1 MFWFKTILLH
11 TKHIEIDMN
20 IQYIGEHL
28 MAGYLGRIFI
38 WASFL
43 SLIISAVLFIYA
55 INKADKQAFFT
66 RLASNFFWLHFLSL
80 LGAIAS
86 LYYLIGNHYF
96 EYSYV
101 YQYSSVDMQKKFI
114 VSCFWAGQEGSY
126 LVWAFWQGII
136 GLMLIRSLH
145 EWKNWVMPVFATG
158 QFFLISMVLGLDFGS
173 FSIGGSPF
181 ELLRN
186 IPSSAGE
193 EFFKDPNYLKFL
205 TDGNGLNPLLE
216 NIWMI
221 IHPPSLFLGYAVA
234 LVPFSFAIA
243 SLWRKEYHSWLKP
256 AIPWTLASV
265 LTLGIGIILGGR
277 WAYESLT
284 FGGFWAWDPVE
295 NASLVPWL
303 LLIAALHSMV
313 ITAKRFNTY
322 STTYFLTILGWFFV
336 MYATYLT
343 RSGVLG
349 ETSVHS
355 FGANA
360 LSTQMAVFTA
370 LFLILPSIFI
380 LFRKKNFAKKDGDE
394 VMTREFWMLIGAIV
408 VLLSAFQVIA
418 TTSIP
423 VFNKIFGTGIAPP
436 IDNVN
441 FYNTWQM
448 PFAIV
453 IALGIAI
460 SQYLWY
466 GPNDVKQ
473 FLKKIMV
480 ASGIAIVLTF
490 LIALGDHVTGTSRIV
505 LLFSILLASVVSI
518 DFVIRYIKKT
528 TNVGGAL
535 SHVGFMVFLL
545 GVVLAF
551 SNSQIISIDSTAN
564 GTGDESENRD
574 NIILVKGIGKP
585 MGRYMVTYTDAT
597 TKGRETFYKVD
608 FVKMKDAGTG
618 KVDFSLHPS
627 LNVNQ
632 RMGNVYNPD
641 TKHFIDKDIYTFLS
655 FAQQTG
661 GNVDA
666 EGYTKSGEQ
675 PMDVKDTLVLGRSFV
690 ILDEVKTS
698 LANND
703 VNKASITAH
712 FKIISMKDVQ
722 METEVKYEIINGE
735 LKRTDGLIGPL
746 NLKLRFEGVATD
758 SKAIH
763 IGVYEK
769 QQDYIVMKAIIF
781 PFMSVLWFGVVV
793 LFSALTYAI
802 MRRTMRKNNEL
813 EVK

>member
-1 MFWFKTILLH
+1 
-11 TKHIEIDMN
+11 MN

-28 MAGYLGRIFI
+28 VAGYLGRIFI

-43 SLIISAVLFIYA
+43 SLIISAILYIYA
-55 INKADKQAFFT
+55 INKAEKQAFFSK
-66 RLASNFFWLHFLSL
+66 LAGNFFWFHFIAL

-114 VSCFWAGQEGSY
+114 ISCFWAGQEGSY

-136 GLMLIRSLH
+136 GLMLLRSLKD
-145 EWKNWVMPVFATG
+145 WKNWVMPVFATG

-173 FSIGGSPF
+173 FSVGGSPF

-186 IPSSAGE
+186 MPSNGSE
-193 EFFKDPNYLKFL
+193 EFFKDPNYVKFL

-234 LVPFSFAIA
+234 IVPFSFAIA

-256 AIPWTLASV
+256 AIPWTIAAV

-303 LLIAALHSMV
+303 LLIAALHSMI
-313 ITAKRFNTY
+313 ITTKRFNTY
-322 STTYFLTILGWFFV
+322 ATTYFLTILGWFFV

-360 LSTQMAVFTA
+360 LSTQMIIFTA

-380 LFRKKNFAKKDGDE
+380 LFRRKSFAKKESDE

-423 VFNKIFGTGIAPP
+423 VFNKIFGTEIAPP
-436 IDNVN
+436 IDNIN
-441 FYNTWQM
+441 FYNTWQT

-466 GPNDVKQ
+466 GSNDVKK
-473 FLKKIMV
+473 FLKSISISS
-480 ASGIAIVLTF
+480 AIAIVLTI
-490 LIALGDHVTGTSRIV
+490 LIALGDHITGTSRLV
-505 LLFSILLASVVSI
+505 LLFSILLASVVSV

-528 TNVGGAL
+528 SNVAGAL
-535 SHVGFMVFLL
+535 SHVGFMLFLL

-551 SNSQIISIDSTAN
+551 SNSQVISIDSSAN
-564 GTGDESENRD
+564 GADSETRD

-585 MGRYMVTYTDAT
+585 MGRYMVTYTDANT
-597 TKGRETFYKVD
+597 IGRETFYKVD

-618 KVDFSLHPS
+618 KVDFTLHPS
-627 LNVNQ
+627 LNRNE

-661 GNVDA
+661 GNADA
-666 EGYTKSGEQ
+666 EGYSKSGEQ
-675 PMDVKDTLVLGRSFV
+675 PMNVKDTLMLGRSFV

-698 LANND
+698 MVNDD
-703 VNKASITAH
+703 VNNASITAH
-712 FKIISMKDVQ
+712 FNIISMNQGK
-722 METEVKYEIINGE
+722 METSIKYEIVNGE
-735 LKRTDGLIGPL
+735 LKQTDGVIAPL

-758 SKAIH
+758 SKAIT

-781 PFMSVLWFGVVV
+781 PFMAVLWLGVVI

-802 MRRTMRKNNEL
+802 MRRTMRKTNKL
-813 EVK
+813 EVE

>member
-1 MFWFKTILLH
+1 
-11 TKHIEIDMN
+11 MN

-28 MAGYLGRIFI
+28 VAGYLGRIFI

-43 SLIISAVLFIYA
+43 SLIISAVLYVYA
-55 INKADKQAFFT
+55 INKAEKQAFFT
-66 RLASNFFWLHFLSL
+66 KLASNFFWLHFLSL

-101 YQYSSVDMQKKFI
+101 YQYSSADMQKKFI

-136 GLMLIRSLH
+136 GLMLVHSLRD
-145 EWKNWVMPVFATG
+145 WKPWVMPVFATG
-158 QFFLISMVLGLDFGS
+158 QFFLVSMVLGLDLGA

-186 IPSSAGE
+186 LPSNASE
-193 EFFKDPNYLKFL
+193 EFFNDPNYVKFL

-256 AIPWTLASV
+256 AIPWTIASI

-322 STTYFLTILGWFFV
+322 ATTYFLTILGWFFV

-360 LSTQMAVFTA
+360 LSTQMVIFTA

-380 LFRKKNFAKKDGDE
+380 LVRRKYFAKKESDE

-408 VLLSAFQVIA
+408 VLLAAFQVIA

-423 VFNKIFGTGIAPP
+423 VFNKIFGTEIAPP

-466 GPNDVKQ
+466 GPNDVKK
-473 FLKKIMV
+473 FLKSISI
-480 ASGIAIVLTF
+480 ASAIAVVLTI
-490 LIALGDHVTGTSRIV
+490 LIAMGDHITGTSRLV
-505 LLFSILLASVVSI
+505 LLFSILLASVVSV

-528 TNVGGAL
+528 SNVGGAL
-535 SHVGFMVFLL
+535 SHVGFMLFLL

-551 SNSQIISIDSTAN
+551 SNSQVISIDSSAN
-564 GTGDESENRD
+564 GEDSETRD
-574 NIILVKGIGKP
+574 NIILIKGIGKP

-597 TKGRETFYKVD
+597 TIGRETFYKVD

-618 KVDFSLHPS
+618 KIDFTLHPS
-627 LNVNQ
+627 LNRNQ

-655 FAQQTG
+655 FAQQSG
-661 GNVDA
+661 ENADA
-666 EGYTKSGEQ
+666 EGFSKSGEQ
-675 PMDVKDTLVLGRSFV
+675 PMNVKDTLMLERSFV

-698 LANND
+698 MENND
-703 VNKASITAH
+703 INNASITAH
-712 FKIISMKDVQ
+712 FNIISMNGGQ
-722 METEVKYEIINGE
+722 MEAEAKYEIINGE
-735 LKRTDGLIGPL
+735 LKQTDGMIAPL
-746 NLKLRFEGVATD
+746 NLKLRFEGVSTD
-758 SKAIH
+758 SKAIN

-781 PFMSVLWFGVVV
+781 PFMAVLWLGVVI

-802 MRRTMRKNNEL
+802 MRRTMRKTNKL
-813 EVK
+813 EVE

>member
-1 MFWFKTILLH
+1 
-11 TKHIEIDMN
+11 MN
-20 IQYIGEHL
+20 IQYVGEHL

-38 WASFL
+38 WLSFL
-43 SLIISAVLFIYA
+43 SLIISALFYIYSLR
-55 INKADKQAFFT
+55 NKEKKALYSK
-66 RLASNFFWLHFLSL
+66 LAGNLYWLHFIAL

-86 LYYLIGNHYF
+86 LYYLIGNHCF

-101 YQYSSVDMQKKFI
+101 WQYSSIDMPAKFMI
-114 VSCFWAGQEGSY
+114 SCFWAGQEGSY
-126 LVWAFWQGII
+126 LVWAFWQGIL
-136 GLMLIRSLH
+136 GLILLRTAKD
-145 EWKNWVMPVFATG
+145 WKAWVMPVFATG

-181 ELLRN
+181 GLLRDMPQN
-186 IPSSAGE
+186 LGQE
-193 EFFKDPNYLKFL
+193 LFKQPNYLHFL

-234 LVPFSFAIA
+234 LVPFSYAIA

-256 AIPWTLASV
+256 AIPWTLAGV
-265 LTLGIGIILGGR
+265 LALGNGIILGGR

-303 LLIAALHSMV
+303 LLIATLHSM
-313 ITAKRFNTY
+313 IIAKKRFNTY
-322 STTYFLTILGWFFV
+322 ATTYFFTILGWFFV

-355 FGANA
+355 FGVNA
-360 LSTQMAVFTA
+360 LSAQMVVFTL
-370 LFLILPSIFI
+370 LFLLLPITLLI
-380 LFRKKNFAKKDGDE
+380 FRKKEFPKKDTDE

-408 VLLSAFQVIA
+408 VLLSAFQITA

-423 VFNKIFGTGIAPP
+423 VFNKLFGTGFAPP

-466 GPNDVKQ
+466 GPNDVKV
-473 FLKKIMV
+473 FLRKILI
-480 ASGIAIVLTF
+480 ASGISVLLTV
-490 LIALGDHVTGTSRIV
+490 LIAMGDHVTGASRIV
-505 LLFSILLASVVSI
+505 LLFSILVATVVSV
-518 DFVIRYIKKT
+518 DFVIHYLKKT
-528 TNVGGAL
+528 SNIGAAFT
-535 SHVGFMVFLL
+535 HIGFTLFLL

-551 SNSQIISIDSTAN
+551 SNSQVISRNTSGFDLGKEADN
-564 GTGDESENRD
+564 KEN
-574 NIILVKGIGKP
+574 LVLMKGIGQP
-585 MGRYMVTYTDAT
+585 MGRYMVTYTDSK
-597 TKGRETFYKVD
+597 TKGRETFYRVD

-618 KVDFSLHPS
+618 KIDFSVYPS
-627 LNVNQ
+627 LNINT

-655 FAQQTG
+655 FAQQSTG
-661 GNVDA
+661 SADS
-666 EGYTKSGEQ
+666 EGYSNSGEH
-675 PMDVKDTLVLGRSFV
+675 PMNVHDTIMVARSFV
-690 ILDEVKTS
+690 ILDDIQTTM
-698 LANND
+698 ANND
-703 VNKASITAH
+703 VNNASITAR
-712 FKIISMKDVQ
+712 FKIISMKEGAL
-722 METEVKYEIINGE
+722 ETEIKYEIVNGE
-735 LKRTDGLIGPL
+735 LKRTDGIIQPL

-763 IGVYEK
+763 VGIYEK

-781 PFMSVLWFGVVV
+781 PFIGLLWAGIVVM
-793 LFSALTYAI
+793 FSGLTYAI
-802 MRRTMRKNNEL
+802 MRRTMGKNKDS
-813 EVK
+813 VTK

>member
-1 MFWFKTILLH
+1 
-11 TKHIEIDMN
+11 MN
-20 IQYIGEHL
+20 IEYVGEHL
-28 MAGYLGRIFI
+28 IAGYLGRIFI
-38 WASFL
+38 WLSFL
-43 SLIISAVLFIYA
+43 SLIISAVLYIYSLRKEDK
-55 INKADKQAFFT
+55 KALNLKKKALYAK
-66 RLASNFFWLHFLSL
+66 LAGNFFWLHFVALT
-80 LGAIAS
+80 GAIAA
-86 LYYLIGNHYF
+86 LYYLIGNHCF

-101 YQYSSVDMQKKFI
+101 WQYSSAAMETKFMI
-114 VSCFWAGQEGSY
+114 SCFWAGQEGSY

-136 GLMLIRSLH
+136 GLLLLRTAKD
-145 EWKNWVMPVFATG
+145 WKSWVMPVFATG
-158 QFFLISMVLGLDFGS
+158 QFFLISMLLGLDLGG

-181 ELLRN
+181 GLLRDMPQN
-186 IPSSAGE
+186 ASE
-193 EFFKDPNYLKFL
+193 ELFRDPNYLKFL

-234 LVPFSFAIA
+234 LVPFSYAIA

-256 AIPWTLASV
+256 AIPWTLAAI
-265 LTLGIGIILGGR
+265 LALGNGIILGGR

-303 LLIAALHSMV
+303 LLVATLHSM
-313 ITAKRFNTY
+313 IIARKRFNTY
-322 STTYFLTILGWFFV
+322 ATTYFFTILGWFFV

-355 FGANA
+355 FGENA
-360 LSTQMAVFTA
+360 LSAQMILFNL
-370 LFLILPSIFI
+370 LFLLLPIALL
-380 LFRKKNFAKKDGDE
+380 LFRKKAFPKKDSDE
-394 VMTREFWMLIGAIV
+394 IMTREFWMLIGAIV

-436 IDNVN
+436 IDNIN

-466 GPNDVKQ
+466 GPNNMKV
-473 FLKKIMV
+473 FLRKILIS
-480 ASGIAIVLTF
+480 SGISVVLTV
-490 LIALGDHVTGTSRIV
+490 LIALGDHVTGVSRII
-505 LLFSILLASVVSI
+505 LLFSILLALVVSI
-518 DFVIRYIKKT
+518 DFVIHYMKKT
-528 TNVGGAL
+528 SNVGGAFT
-535 SHVGFMVFLL
+535 HVGFTLFLL

-551 SNSQIISIDSTAN
+551 SNSQIISRNTSGFDLGQEADN
-564 GTGDESENRD
+564 QEN
-574 NIILVKGIGKP
+574 LVLMKGIGQP

-618 KVDFSLHPS
+618 KIDFSVYPS
-627 LNVNQ
+627 LNVNT

-655 FAQQTG
+655 FAQQSTG
-661 GNVDA
+661 TADA
-666 EGYTKSGEQ
+666 EGYSKSGEQ
-675 PMDVKDTLVLGRSFV
+675 PMNVKDTVMINRSYV
-690 ILDEVKTS
+690 ILDDIKTTMV
-698 LANND
+698 NDD
-703 VNKASITAH
+703 VNNASIVAR
-712 FKIISMKDVQ
+712 FKIISMKEGAL
-722 METEVKYEIINGE
+722 ETEIKYEVVNGE
-735 LKRTDGLIGPL
+735 LKQTDGMIDPL
-746 NLKLRFEGVATD
+746 NLKLRFEGVAVD
-758 SKAIH
+758 SKAIQVG
-763 IGVYEK
+763 IYER

-781 PFMSVLWFGVVV
+781 PFMAVLWLGIVVM
-793 LFSALTYAI
+793 FSGLTYAI
-802 MRRTMRKNNEL
+802 MRRTMGKNKGL
-813 EVK
+813 EIQQ

>member
-1 MFWFKTILLH
+1 
-11 TKHIEIDMN
+11 MN
-20 IQYIGEHL
+20 IQYVGEHL

-38 WASFL
+38 WLSIL
-43 SLIISAVLFIYA
+43 SLIFSALLYIYS
-55 INKADKQAFFT
+55 IKKADKRALYT
-66 RLASNFFWLHFLSL
+66 KLAGKLYWFHFLTL

-86 LYYLIGNHYF
+86 LYYLIGNHCF

-101 YQYSSVDMQKKFI
+101 WQYSSVDMPVKYI
-114 VSCFWAGQEGSY
+114 ISCFWAGQEGSY

-136 GLMLIRSLH
+136 GLILLRTAK
-145 EWKNWVMPVFATG
+145 EWKTWVVPVFETG
-158 QFFLISMVLGLDFGS
+158 QIFLISMVLGLEFGS

-181 ELLRN
+181 GLLRDM
-186 IPSSAGE
+186 PSNAGE
-193 EFFKDPNYLKFL
+193 ELFKQANYLSFL

-234 LVPFSFAIA
+234 LVPFSFAVA

-256 AIPWTLASV
+256 AIPWTLAGI
-265 LTLGIGIILGGR
+265 LALGNGIILGGR

-303 LLIAALHSMV
+303 LLVATLHSM
-313 ITAKRFNTY
+313 IIARKRFNTY
-322 STTYFLTILGWFFV
+322 NTTYFFTILGWFFV

-355 FGANA
+355 FGENA
-360 LSTQMAVFTA
+360 LSAQMIFFTA
-370 LFLILPSIFI
+370 LFLLLPLIL
-380 LFRKKNFAKKDGDE
+380 LFYRKKEFPKKDNDD

-408 VLLSAFQVIA
+408 VLLSAFQIIA

-436 IDNVN
+436 IDNIN

-473 FLKKIMV
+473 FLRKLLI
-480 ASGIAIVLTF
+480 ASGISLVLTV
-490 LIALGDHVTGTSRIV
+490 LIAVGDHVTGVSRTI
-505 LLFSILLASVVSI
+505 LLFSILLASVVSV
-518 DFVIRYIKKT
+518 DFVIHYLKKT
-528 TNVGGAL
+528 SNVGGAFT
-535 SHVGFMVFLL
+535 HAGFTLFLL

-551 SNSQIISIDSTAN
+551 SNSQVISRNTSGFDLGNETDN
-564 GTGDESENRD
+564 QEN
-574 NIILVKGIGKP
+574 LVLMKGIGKP
-585 MGRYMVTYTDAT
+585 MGKYMVTYSDAT
-597 TKGRETFYKVD
+597 TRGRETFYKVE

-618 KVDFSLHPS
+618 KTDFVLYPS
-627 LNVNQ
+627 LNRNI

-641 TKHFIDKDIYTFLS
+641 TKHFIDKDIYTYLS
-655 FAQQTG
+655 FAQQSG
-661 GNVDA
+661 ENADA
-666 EGYTKSGEQ
+666 EGYSKSGEQ
-675 PMDVKDTLVLGRSFV
+675 PMDLNDTVVINRSFV
-690 ILDEVKTS
+690 VLQDVKTS
-698 LANND
+698 MANDD
-703 VNKASITAH
+703 VNNASITAS
-712 FKIISMKDVQ
+712 FKVISMAGG
-722 METEVKYEIINGE
+722 ELNTEIKYEIVNGE
-735 LKRTDGLIGPL
+735 LKRTDGLIEPL
-746 NLKLRFEGVATD
+746 DMKLRFEGVATD
-758 SKAIH
+758 SKAINVG
-763 IGVYEK
+763 IYER

-781 PFMSVLWFGVVV
+781 PYIAVLWFGIVIM
-793 LFSALTYAI
+793 FSGLTYSI
-802 MRRTMRKNNEL
+802 MRRTMGKNKGL
-813 EVK
+813 ERGQ

>member
-1 MFWFKTILLH
+1 
-11 TKHIEIDMN
+11 MN
-20 IQYIGEHL
+20 IQYVGEHL

-38 WASFL
+38 WISFL
-43 SLIISAVLFIYA
+43 SLIISIALYILA
-55 INKADKQAFFT
+55 LRRKGRQAYYT
-66 RLASNFFWLHFLSL
+66 KLAGTTFWLHFISL
-80 LGAIAS
+80 LGAIGA
-86 LYYLIGNHYF
+86 LYYLIANHCF

-101 YQYSSVDMQKKFI
+101 WQYSSVDMPLKYI

-136 GLMLIRSLH
+136 GLILLRTARD
-145 EWKNWVMPVFATG
+145 WKGWVMPVFATG
-158 QFFLISMVLGLDFGS
+158 QFFLVSMVLGLSFGR

-186 IPSSAGE
+186 MPQNMGE
-193 EFFKDPNYLKFL
+193 ELFKQPNYLDFL

-221 IHPPSLFLGYAVA
+221 IHPPSLFLGYAVV
-234 LVPFSFAIA
+234 LVPFSYAIA
-243 SLWRKEYHSWLKP
+243 SLWKKDYHAWLKP
-256 AIPWTLASV
+256 AIPWTLAAI
-265 LTLGIGIILGGR
+265 LALGNGIILGGR

-303 LLIAALHSMV
+303 LMVATLHSM
-313 ITAKRFNTY
+313 IIARKRFNTY
-322 STTYFLTILGWFFV
+322 ATTYFFTILGWFFV

-355 FGANA
+355 FGVNA
-360 LSTQMAVFTA
+360 LSGQMIVFTA
-370 LFLILPSIFI
+370 LYLLLPVV
-380 LFRKKNFAKKDGDE
+380 LLVRRKKEFPKKDNDE

-408 VLLSAFQVIA
+408 VLLSAFQVTA

-423 VFNKIFGTGIAPP
+423 VFNKLFGTGIAPP

-466 GPNDVKQ
+466 GKNDVKQ
-473 FLKKIMV
+473 FLRKILI
-480 ASGIAIVLTF
+480 ASGIAIVLTV
-490 LIALGDHVTGTSRIV
+490 LIALGDHVSGGSRLV
-505 LLFSILLASVVSI
+505 LLFSILLATVVSV
-518 DFVIRYIKKT
+518 DFVIQYLKKT
-528 TNVGGAL
+528 SNVGGAFT
-535 SHVGFMVFLL
+535 HIGFMLFLL

-551 SNSQIISIDSTAN
+551 SNSQIISKNTSGFDLGKDADN
-564 GTGDESENRD
+564 REN
-574 NIILVKGIGKP
+574 LVLMKGVGQP
-585 MGRYMVTYTDAT
+585 MGKYMVTYSDAT

-608 FVKMKDAGTG
+608 FVRMKDAGTG
-618 KVDFSLHPS
+618 KVDFSVHPS
-627 LNVNQ
+627 LNINT

-641 TKHFIDKDIYTFLS
+641 TKHFLDKDIYTFLS
-655 FAQQTG
+655 YAEQRNG
-661 GNVDA
+661 KADA
-666 EGYTKSGEQ
+666 DGYSKSGEQ
-675 PMDVKDTLVLGRSFV
+675 PMNVHDTLLIARSFV
-690 ILDEVKTS
+690 ILDNIKTS
-698 LANND
+698 MKNDD
-703 VNKASITAH
+703 VNNASITAM
-712 FKIISMKDVQ
+712 FKVISMKEGPL
-722 METEVKYEIINGE
+722 ETEAKYEIVNGQ
-735 LKRTDGLIGPL
+735 LKRTDGVLEPL

-763 IGVYEK
+763 VGIYEK

-781 PFMSVLWFGVVV
+781 PFMGVLWFGIVVM
-793 LFSALTYAI
+793 FSGLTYSI
-802 MRRTMRKNNEL
+802 MRRTMGKYKNTEN
-813 EVK
+813 KA

>member
-1 MFWFKTILLH
+1 
-11 TKHIEIDMN
+11 MN

-28 MAGYLGRIFI
+28 VAGYLGRIFI
-38 WASFL
+38 WISFL
-43 SLIISAVLFIYA
+43 SLIISAILYIYSLKRDEKRVLYS
-55 INKADKQAFFT
+55 K
-66 RLASNFFWLHFLSL
+66 LAGNLYWLHFLTL

-86 LYYLIGNHYF
+86 LYYLLGNHCF

-101 YQYSSVDMQKKFI
+101 WQYSSVDMPAKYM

-136 GLMLIRSLH
+136 GIILLRTAK
-145 EWKNWVMPVFATG
+145 EWKNWVMPVFITG
-158 QFFLISMVLGLDFGS
+158 QFFLISMVLGLNLGS

-181 ELLRN
+181 GLLRDM
-186 IPSSAGE
+186 PSNVNE
-193 EFFKDPNYLKFL
+193 ELFKHANYLSMI

-216 NIWMI
+216 NIWMV

-256 AIPWTLASV
+256 AIPWTLAGV
-265 LTLGIGIILGGR
+265 LALGNGIILGGR

-303 LLIAALHSMV
+303 LLVATLHSM
-313 ITAKRFNTY
+313 IIARKRFNTY
-322 STTYFLTILGWFFV
+322 TTTYIFTILGWFFV

-355 FGANA
+355 FGENA
-360 LSTQMAVFTA
+360 LSAQMILFTA
-370 LFLILPSIFI
+370 LYLLLPIVFI
-380 LFRKKNFAKKDGDE
+380 LLRKKDFPKKDNDD

-408 VLLSAFQVIA
+408 VLISAFQITA

-423 VFNKIFGTGIAPP
+423 VFNKLFGTGIAPP
-436 IDNVN
+436 IDNIN

-473 FLKKIMV
+473 FLRKILV
-480 ASGIAIVLTF
+480 ASGISVLLTVF
-490 LIALGDHVTGTSRIV
+490 IALGDHVTGASRIV

-518 DFVIRYIKKT
+518 DFVIHYLKKT
-528 TNVGGAL
+528 TNVGGAFT
-535 SHVGFMVFLL
+535 HAGFTLFLL

-551 SNSQIISIDSTAN
+551 SNSQVISRGTSGMN
-564 GTGDESENRD
+564 GSNDTENQD
-574 NIILVKGIGKP
+574 NIILVKGVGKP
-585 MGRYMVTYTDAT
+585 MGKYMVTYTDSK
-597 TKGRETFYKVD
+597 TKGRETFYQVD
-608 FVKMKDAGTG
+608 FVKMKDAGTS
-618 KVDFSLHPS
+618 KIDFSLHPS
-627 LNVNQ
+627 LNVNT

-655 FAQQTG
+655 FAQQS
-661 GNVDA
+661 NSEADA
-666 EGYTKSGEQ
+666 DGFSRSGEQ
-675 PMDVKDTLVLGRSFV
+675 PMQLKDTLVVGRNFV
-690 ILDEVKTS
+690 ILDDIKTTM
-698 LANND
+698 ANED
-703 VNKASITAH
+703 VNNASITAS
-712 FKIISMKDVQ
+712 FKILSMTNGSMD
-722 METEVKYEIINGE
+722 TEIKYEIVNGE
-735 LKRTDGLIGPL
+735 LKRTDGIIGPL

-763 IGVYEK
+763 VGIYEK

-781 PFMSVLWFGVVV
+781 PFIGVLWFGIVIM
-793 LFSALTYAI
+793 FSGLTYSI
-802 MRRTMRKNNEL
+802 MRRTMGKY
-813 EVK
+813 KDSQSK

>member
-1 MFWFKTILLH
+1 
-11 TKHIEIDMN
+11 MN

-28 MAGYLGRIFI
+28 VAGYLGRIFI

-43 SLIISAVLFIYA
+43 SLIISAVLYVYA
-55 INKADKQAFFT
+55 INKADRQAFFT
-66 RLASNFFWLHFLSL
+66 KLASNFFWLHFLSL

-101 YQYSSVDMQKKFI
+101 YQYSSADMQKKFI

-136 GLMLIRSLH
+136 GLMLVRSLRD
-145 EWKNWVMPVFATG
+145 WKPWVMPVFASG
-158 QFFLISMVLGLDFGS
+158 QFFLVSMVLGLDLGA

-186 IPSSAGE
+186 MPSNASE
-193 EFFKDPNYLKFL
+193 EFFKDPNYVKFL

-256 AIPWTLASV
+256 AIPWTIASV

-303 LLIAALHSMV
+303 LLIASLHSMV

-322 STTYFLTILGWFFV
+322 ATTYFLTILGWFFV

-343 RSGVLG
+343 RSGILG

-360 LSTQMAVFTA
+360 LATQMAFFTA

-380 LFRKKNFAKKDGDE
+380 LVRRKYFAKKESDE

-423 VFNKIFGTGIAPP
+423 VFNKIFGTEIAPP

-466 GPNDVKQ
+466 GPNDVKK
-473 FLKKIMV
+473 FLKSISI
-480 ASGIAIVLTF
+480 ASAIAVVLTI
-490 LIALGDHVTGTSRIV
+490 LIAVGDHVTGTSRIV
-505 LLFSILLASVVSI
+505 LLFSILLASVVSV

-528 TNVGGAL
+528 SNVGGAL
-535 SHVGFMVFLL
+535 SHVGFMLFLL

-551 SNSQIISIDSTAN
+551 SNSQVISIDSSAN
-564 GTGDESENRD
+564 GADSETRD

-585 MGRYMVTYTDAT
+585 MGRYMVTYTEANT
-597 TKGRETFYKVD
+597 IGRETFYKVD

-618 KVDFSLHPS
+618 KVDFTLHPS
-627 LNVNQ
+627 LNRNE

-655 FAQQTG
+655 FAQQSG
-661 GNVDA
+661 DNADV
-666 EGYTKSGEQ
+666 EGFSKSGEQ
-675 PMDVKDTLVLGRSFV
+675 TMDVKDTLMLDRSFV

-698 LANND
+698 MENND
-703 VNKASITAH
+703 VNNASITAH
-712 FKIISMKDVQ
+712 FKIISMKGGQ

-735 LKRTDGLIGPL
+735 LKQTDGMIAPL
-746 NLKLRFEGVATD
+746 NLKLRFEGVSTD
-758 SKAIH
+758 SKAIN

-781 PFMSVLWFGVVV
+781 PFMAVLWFGVVV

-802 MRRTMRKNNEL
+802 MRRTMRKTKEL

>member
-1 MFWFKTILLH
+1 
-11 TKHIEIDMN
+11 MN
-20 IQYIGEHL
+20 IQYVGEHL

-38 WASFL
+38 WLSFL
-43 SLIISAVLFIYA
+43 SLIISAIFFIYSLR
-55 INKADKQAFFT
+55 NEEKKALYT
-66 RLASNFFWLHFLSL
+66 RLAGNFFWFHFLSL

-86 LYYLIGNHYF
+86 LYYLIGNHCF

-101 YQYSSVDMQKKFI
+101 WQYSSAEMQKKFMI
-114 VSCFWAGQEGSY
+114 SCFWAGQEGSY
-126 LVWAFWQGII
+126 LVWAFWQGLI
-136 GLMLIRSLH
+136 GILLLRTAK

-158 QFFLISMVLGLDFGS
+158 QFFLITMVLGLDFGS
-173 FSIGGSPF
+173 FSIGGTPF

-186 IPSSAGE
+186 LPQNASE
-193 EFFKDPNYLKFL
+193 ELFKNPNYVSLL

-256 AIPWTLASV
+256 AIPWTIAGILA
-265 LTLGIGIILGGR
+265 LGNGIILGGR

-303 LLIAALHSMV
+303 LLVASLHGMIIAR
-313 ITAKRFNTY
+313 KRFNTY
-322 STTYFLTILGWFFV
+322 ATTYFFTFLGWFFV

-360 LSTQMAVFTA
+360 LSTQMVIFTA
-370 LFLILPSIFI
+370 LFLLLPLIF
-380 LFRKKNFAKKDGDE
+380 LWFRKMEFPKKDNDE
-394 VMTREFWMLIGAIV
+394 VMTREFWMLIGAII
-408 VLLSAFQVIA
+408 VLLSAFQITA

-423 VFNKIFGTGIAPP
+423 VFNKLFGTTIAPP
-436 IDNVN
+436 IDNVH

-466 GPNDVKQ
+466 GPNDIKL
-473 FLKKIMV
+473 FFRKI
-480 ASGIAIVLTF
+480 
-490 LIALGDHVTGTSRIV
+490 LIATGISVLLTILISLGDNVTGATRLI
-505 LLFSILLASVVSI
+505 LLFSILLASVVSV
-518 DFVIRYIKKT
+518 DFVIHYLKKT
-528 TNVGGAL
+528 SNVGGAFT
-535 SHVGFMVFLL
+535 HVGFTLFLL

-551 SNSQIISIDSTAN
+551 SNSQVISRDTSGSDLSKN
-564 GTGDESENRD
+564 VENQD

-585 MGRYMVTYTDAT
+585 MGRYMVTYSDAIV
-597 TKGRETFYKVD
+597 KGRETFYTVD

-618 KVDFSLHPS
+618 KTDFSLHPS
-627 LNVNQ
+627 LNRNS

-655 FAQQTG
+655 FAQQSTENADSSG
-661 GNVDA
+661 FS
-666 EGYTKSGEQ
+666 KSGEQ
-675 PMDVKDTLVLGRSFV
+675 PMKQKDTVMIARSLV
-690 ILDEVKTS
+690 ILDEVKSTM
-698 LANND
+698 ANND
-703 VNKASITAH
+703 VNNASIVAR
-712 FKIISMKDVQ
+712 FRILSMKEG
-722 METEVKYEIINGE
+722 MLETEIKYEIVNGE
-735 LKRTDGLIGPL
+735 LKRTDGLIEPL
-746 NLKLRFEGVATD
+746 NLKLRFEGIGND
-758 SKAIH
+758 SKAIRVG
-763 IGVYEK
+763 IYEK

-781 PFMSVLWFGVVV
+781 PFIGLLWFGIVVM
-793 LFSALTYAI
+793 FSGLTYAI
-802 MRRTMRKNNEL
+802 MRRTLGKSKDL
-813 EVK
+813 EIKQ